1 MTRNLK
7 FESTFAEHGRRMW
20 RLDYRGNFYWE
31 VFEQH
36 IRQSSQW
43 RSVADGSIDAIT
55 DWARSMRA
63 AGLGC
68 VPRAL
73 GIRVSGGWWERIR
86 SLRPESRVVGYG
98 GGYCEEGGV
107 GTCFV
112 TGYDIRIIA
121 DSNASGGVSLW
132 QEMTEPLIGT
142 DREFLGSDFRT
153 LEDVEAAVEAAD
165 CGSVNA
171 DYDAIASL
179 FEHLCSAQAAID
191 NILKQTH

>member
-1 MTRNLK
+1 MGAGTAKR
-7 FESTFAEHGRRMW
+7 
-20 RLDYRGNFYWE
+20 
-31 VFEQH
+31 
-36 IRQSSQW
+36 
-43 RSVADGSIDAIT
+43 VALAPVL
-55 DWARSMRA
+55 W
-63 AGLGC
+63 
-68 VPRAL
+68 
-73 GIRVSGGWWERIR
+73 
-86 SLRPESRVVGYG
+86 
-98 GGYCEEGGV
+98 
-107 GTCFV
+107 

-132 QEMTEPLIGT
+132 QEMTEPFIGT

-191 NILKQTH
+191 NILNQTH